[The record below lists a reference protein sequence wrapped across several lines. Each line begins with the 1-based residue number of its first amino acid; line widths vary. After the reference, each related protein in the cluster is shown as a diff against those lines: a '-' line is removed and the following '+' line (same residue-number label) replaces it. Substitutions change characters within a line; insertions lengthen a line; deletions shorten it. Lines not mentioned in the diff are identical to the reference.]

1 MTSLDETRAVLE
13 RAGAV
18 LQGHFR
24 YASGLHG
31 PLYIEKFRLLEDPV
45 ATATLCTR
53 IAGAFQPQQV
63 ECVVGPTTGG
73 ILVAYEIARQMGVHV
88 MIAESGADGAGREL
102 RRGFR
107 MRPGL
112 RTLVVDDVLTTGG
125 SIRDTMAAVE
135 TAGGISMGVGVL
147 VDRTAGR
154 TDFGVPFASA
164 LALEVEAYAPQEC
177 PLCRDGVTLVET

>member
-1 MTSLDETRAVLE
+1 MTSVENTRAVLE

-18 LQGHFR
+18 LHGHFR

-53 IAGAFQPQQV
+53 IATAFQPRQV

-73 ILVAYEIARQMGVHV
+73 ILVAYETARQLGVHV
-88 MIAESGADGAGREL
+88 MIAEPGADGVGRAL
-102 RRGFR
+102 RRGFQV
-107 MRPGL
+107 RPGL

-135 TAGGISMGVGVL
+135 TAGGTSMGVGVL
-147 VDRTAGR
+147 VDRTGGR
-154 TDFGVPFASA
+154 TDFGVLFASA
-164 LALEVEAYAPQEC
+164 LALEVEAYAPPQC
-177 PLCRDGVTLVET
+177 PLCRDGVALVET